1 MTRCSSAFVA
11 GGSLVASALSCAL
24 LSQSVAAERPP
35 ALASDAFQT
44 ASRLVTTAATVRER
58 DGRLVTNLGER
69 DFVVEEDGRRQ
80 ALARFTSERTP
91 LSVAIAIDTSDS
103 VRGERLQ
110 ATRAAVQRF
119 IETALRPDDE
129 VALVSF
135 SHAAQVIASWTLDRI
150 RLRASLD
157 ALASGGS
164 TAVYDAVLKTLSL
177 FTARSLQRAA
187 MIIVSDGADSASH
200 TTPTLLKKELTGTD
214 VFLYWIA
221 VDRVDAR
228 PATRVNA
235 YTLASIAAQG
245 NGYSEVINDT
255 GNLGAALAR
264 VADELDHQYM
274 LAYEPTTPA
283 NGRFHSLR
291 VKVPSRNYVV
301 RARQG
306 LLR

>member
-1 MTRCSSAFVA
+1 MTRFSPTFAA
-11 GGSLVASALSCAL
+11 GGSLVASALSCAML
-24 LSQSVAAERPP
+24 AQSVSAERAP
-35 ALASDAFQT
+35 ALARKAFQA
-44 ASRLVTTAATVRER
+44 ASRLVTTAATVRDR

-69 DFVVEEDGRRQ
+69 DFVVQEDGRPQ
-80 ALARFTSERTP
+80 ALARFASERTP
-91 LSVAIAIDTSDS
+91 LSVAIAIDTSQS
-103 VRGERLQ
+103 VRGEELQ

-119 IETALRPDDE
+119 IDTALRPEDE

-135 SHAAQVIASWTLDRI
+135 NHAVQVVASWTLDRA

-157 ALASGGS
+157 ALTPAGS
-164 TAVYDAVLKTLSL
+164 TALYDAASKTLSL

-187 MIIVSDGADSASH
+187 MVIVSDGADSASN
-200 TTPTLLKKELTGTD
+200 TTPTLLKKQLTGTD

-228 PATRVNA
+228 PATRVNP

-245 NGYSEVINDT
+245 NGYSEVIHDT
-255 GNLGAALAR
+255 GELGAALTR

-283 NGRFHSLR
+283 NGSVHLLR
-291 VKVPSRNYVV
+291 VKVPSHDYVV

-306 LLR
+306 VLR